1 VGGAEPGAERLLI
14 EVKFT
19 RDSRGRLSSVFATGH
34 AEFGA
39 FPDDVVCAAVS
50 AILQAAYA
58 GLEDVAKLQ
67 LDGKRLSGELVM
79 HIPDAARERADVA
92 AIVATAE
99 ISLEQLARQYPE
111 HIRVRR
117 ESETETKR

>member
-1 VGGAEPGAERLLI
+1 MVD
-14 EVKFT
+14 VKFT

-39 FPDDVVCAAVS
+39 FPNDVVCAAVS

-67 LDGKRLSGELVM
+67 FDGKRVSGELDIR
-79 HIPDAARERADVA
+79 IPESARERADVA

-99 ISLEQLARQYPE
+99 VSLEQLARQYPD
-111 HIRVRR
+111 HVRITR
-117 ESETETKR
+117 AAETKR

>member
-1 VGGAEPGAERLLI
+1 VTFA
-14 EVKFT
+14 
-19 RDSRGRLSSVFATGH
+19 RDDRGRLSSVFATGH

-58 GLEDVAKLQ
+58 GLEDVAKLRFE
-67 LDGKRLSGELVM
+67 GKRLAGELVIR
-79 HIPDAARERADVA
+79 IPEAARDRRDVA

-99 ISLEQLARQYPE
+99 VSLEQLARQYPE
-111 HIRVRR
+111 HVRVRR
-117 ESETETKR
+117 TAEA

>member
-1 VGGAEPGAERLLI
+1 MV
-14 EVKFT
+14 EVKFV
-19 RDSRGRLSSVFATGH
+19 RDSRGRLSSVFAAGH

-58 GLEDVAKLQ
+58 GLQDVARVRF
-67 LDGKRLSGELVM
+67 DGKRIEGDLQIRLPES
-79 HIPDAARERADVA
+79 ARDRADVH

-99 ISLEQLARQYPE
+99 VSLEQLARQYPD
-111 HIRVRR
+111 HVRVTRTV
-117 ESETETKR
+117 EA

>member
-1 VGGAEPGAERLLI
+1 MVDVR
-14 EVKFT
+14 FT

-58 GLEDVAKLQ
+58 GLQDVAKLQ
-67 LDGKRLSGELVM
+67 FDGKRISGELDI
-79 HIPDAARERADVA
+79 HIPETARDRADVG
-92 AIVATAE
+92 AILATAE

-111 HIRVRR
+111 HLRVTRTVER
-117 ESETETKR
+117 

>member
-1 VGGAEPGAERLLI
+1 VV

-19 RDSRGRLSSVFATGH
+19 RDRRGRLSSVFATGH

-58 GLEDVAKLQ
+58 GLEDVARLRFE
-67 LDGKRLSGELVM
+67 GKRIEGDLRIRVPEG
-79 HIPDAARERADVA
+79 ARDRADVQ

-99 ISLEQLARQYPE
+99 VSLEQLARQYPD
-111 HIRVRR
+111 HVRVTRTV
-117 ESETETKR
+117 EA

>member
-1 VGGAEPGAERLLI
+1 MVD
-14 EVKFT
+14 VKFM

-39 FPDDVVCAAVS
+39 FPNDVVCAAVS
-50 AILQAAYA
+50 AILQATYA
-58 GLEDVAKLQ
+58 GLEDVAKIKLE
-67 LDGKRLSGELVM
+67 GKRLSGELAI
-79 HIPDAARERADVA
+79 HIPEAARDRADVA

-111 HIRVRR
+111 HVRVTRNA
-117 ESETETKR
+117 EAKR

>member
-1 VGGAEPGAERLLI
+1 MVD
-14 EVKFT
+14 VKFT

-39 FPDDVVCAAVS
+39 FPNDVVCAAVS

-67 LDGKRLSGELVM
+67 FDGKRISGELKI
-79 HIPDAARERADVA
+79 HIPELARDRADVS
-92 AIVATAE
+92 AIVGTAE
-99 ISLEQLARQYPE
+99 ISIEQLARQYPD
-111 HIRVRR
+111 HVRVTTVA
-117 ESETETKR
+117 EA

>member
-1 VGGAEPGAERLLI
+1 MVDVR
-14 EVKFT
+14 FT

-58 GLEDVAKLQ
+58 GLEDVAKLKF
-67 LDGKRLSGELVM
+67 DGKRLSGELEIR
-79 HIPDAARERADVA
+79 IPEDARERADVA

-99 ISLEQLARQYPE
+99 ISLRQLALQYPD
-111 HIRVRR
+111 HVRVTAQ
-117 ESETETKR
+117 SEAKR